1 MNQQAQDIDFDETE
15 TQDVEE
21 TSSEVEVEIVDD
33 TPEEDRNRPRRAEGV
48 EPDVPDDD
56 EIDEI
61 MRNIK
66 YIFTYVTQ
74 P

>member
-1 MNQQAQDIDFDETE
+1 MQHNPAKPCGNLQKRVVSSRLMQIMNISLYIAHKKIRVYVRE
-15 TQDVEE
+15 
-21 TSSEVEVEIVDD
+21 
-33 TPEEDRNRPRRAEGV
+33 EED
-48 EPDVPDDD
+48 DDDD

>member
-1 MNQQAQDIDFDETE
+1 MQHNPAKPCGNLQKRVVSSRLMRIMDIFLYIPHKKIRGSVRE
-15 TQDVEE
+15 
-21 TSSEVEVEIVDD
+21 
-33 TPEEDRNRPRRAEGV
+33 EED
-48 EPDVPDDD
+48 DDDD

-66 YIFTYVTQ
+66 YLFTYVAQ

>member
-1 MNQQAQDIDFDETE
+1 MQHNPVKPCRNLQKRVVSSRLMRIMDISLYIPYKKIRGYVRE
-15 TQDVEE
+15 
-21 TSSEVEVEIVDD
+21 
-33 TPEEDRNRPRRAEGV
+33 EED
-48 EPDVPDDD
+48 DDD

>member
-1 MNQQAQDIDFDETE
+1 MQHNPTKPCGNLQKRVVSSHLMRIMNISLYIAHKKIR
-15 TQDVEE
+15 VY
-21 TSSEVEVEIVDD
+21 VK
-33 TPEEDRNRPRRAEGV
+33 EED
-48 EPDVPDDD
+48 DDDD

>member
-1 MNQQAQDIDFDETE
+1 MQHNPAKPCRNLQKIVVSSRLMRIMDISLYIAHKKIRVYVRE
-15 TQDVEE
+15 
-21 TSSEVEVEIVDD
+21 
-33 TPEEDRNRPRRAEGV
+33 EED
-48 EPDVPDDD
+48 DDDD

>member
-1 MNQQAQDIDFDETE
+1 MRIMDIFLYIPHKKIGGSVRE
-15 TQDVEE
+15 
-21 TSSEVEVEIVDD
+21 
-33 TPEEDRNRPRRAEGV
+33 EED
-48 EPDVPDDD
+48 DDDD

-66 YIFTYVTQ
+66 YLFTYVAQ

>member
-1 MNQQAQDIDFDETE
+1 MYISLYIPYKKIGGYVKE
-15 TQDVEE
+15 
-21 TSSEVEVEIVDD
+21 
-33 TPEEDRNRPRRAEGV
+33 EED
-48 EPDVPDDD
+48 DDDD

>member
-1 MNQQAQDIDFDETE
+1 MQHNPVKPCRNLQKRVVSSRLMRIMDISLYIPYKKIRGSVRE
-15 TQDVEE
+15 
-21 TSSEVEVEIVDD
+21 
-33 TPEEDRNRPRRAEGV
+33 EED
-48 EPDVPDDD
+48 DDDD

>member
-1 MNQQAQDIDFDETE
+1 MRIMDISLYIPYKKIRGSVRE
-15 TQDVEE
+15 
-21 TSSEVEVEIVDD
+21 
-33 TPEEDRNRPRRAEGV
+33 EED
-48 EPDVPDDD
+48 DDDD

-66 YIFTYVTQ
+66 YLFTYVAQ

>member
-1 MNQQAQDIDFDETE
+1 MRIMNISLYIAYKKIRVYVRE
-15 TQDVEE
+15 
-21 TSSEVEVEIVDD
+21 
-33 TPEEDRNRPRRAEGV
+33 EED
-48 EPDVPDDD
+48 DDD

>member
-1 MNQQAQDIDFDETE
+1 MQHNPAKPCGNLQKRVVSSRLMEIMNISLYIAHKKIR
-15 TQDVEE
+15 VYVREE
-21 TSSEVEVEIVDD
+21 
-33 TPEEDRNRPRRAEGV
+33 EED
-48 EPDVPDDD
+48 DDD

>member
-1 MNQQAQDIDFDETE
+1 MQIIDISLYIAHKKIR
-15 TQDVEE
+15 VYVREE
-21 TSSEVEVEIVDD
+21 
-33 TPEEDRNRPRRAEGV
+33 EED
-48 EPDVPDDD
+48 DDD